1 MNDALPS
8 PEVYWEDLPVGTVI
22 DLGTRRVTR
31 DEIVEFARKYDPQSF
46 HTDEEAAKDSIYG
59 GLIASG
65 WHTCVMMIRLLCDTL
80 LLRAASLGSPG
91 IDEIRWVRPVRPG
104 DTLHARM
111 EVIESRAS
119 RSKPDRGLVKS
130 RWEVRNQTGEVV
142 MTMAGV
148 GMYRRRD
155 HSGD

>member
-1 MNDALPS
+1 MTSAART

-22 DLGTRRVTR
+22 DLGTHEVTK
-31 DEIVEFARKYDPQSF
+31 DEILEFASKYDPQPF

-65 WHTCVMMIRLLCDTL
+65 WHTCAMMIRLLCDSL

-91 IDEIRWVRPVRPG
+91 IDEIRWIKPVRPA
-104 DTLHARM
+104 DTLHGRM

-119 RSKPDRGLVKS
+119 RSKPDRGIVKS
-130 RWEVRNQTGEVV
+130 RWEVTNQDGNVV
-142 MTMAGV
+142 MTMEGM
-148 GMYRRRD
+148 GMYRRRP
-155 HSGD
+155 